1 MRPVAYGQNS
11 LRYPLNEL
19 LGTEANVRILRVL
32 ANDVDGPITA
42 PNVAELTGLTIPGTH
57 QALKRLLQS
66 GFVVRVGGGRRYLYE
81 LNRSDKLIKAL
92 LKLFQV
98 EKNRYEALLNS
109 IKKEFEKPVPYPRSA
124 WIQELPNEY
133 GDPLVIGVLHETK
146 HLANYINRLR
156 TQLNRI
162 ERNFDITIELKG
174 YTKADVPN
182 LNGDKVTLL
191 FGIMPFPDKHDLKM
205 RTKPSTHKEKDQHML
220 EISYKLA
227 EAIENDTSFVRR
239 AKEHVQRMLRK
250 NHGSATKDIKEWRD
264 ILESYSIRRLS
275 RFLTSTSERAN
286 RLRQSSPFFAILST
300 DERNQLLNQLGED
313 E

>member
-42 PNVAELTGLTIPGTH
+42 PNVAERTGLTIPGTH

-66 GFVVRVGGGRRYLYE
+66 GFVVRVGGGRRHLYE

-133 GDPLVIGVLHETK
+133 GDPLVIGVLHETR
-146 HLANYINRLR
+146 HLANYIHRLR

-174 YTKADVPN
+174 YTKADVPD

-191 FGIMPFPDKHDLKM
+191 FGIMPFPDKQNLKM

-227 EAIENDTSFVRR
+227 EAIENDTSLVRR

>member
-1 MRPVAYGQNS
+1 M
-11 LRYPLNEL
+11 
-19 LGTEANVRILRVL
+19 
-32 ANDVDGPITA
+32 
-42 PNVAELTGLTIPGTH
+42 
-57 QALKRLLQS
+57 
-66 GFVVRVGGGRRYLYE
+66 GRRHLYE

-146 HLANYINRLR
+146 HLANYIHRLR
-156 TQLNRI
+156 TQLNRV

-227 EAIENDTSFVRR
+227 EAIENDTSLVRR
-239 AKEHVQRMLRK
+239 AKEHVQRMLKK

>member
-1 MRPVAYGQNS
+1 MRPVVYGQNS

-19 LGTEANVRILRVL
+19 LGTEARVRILRVL

-42 PNVAELTGLTIPGTH
+42 PNVAERTGLTIPGTH

-66 GFVVRVGGGRRYLYE
+66 GFVVRVGGGRRHLYE

-191 FGIMPFPDKHDLKM
+191 FGIMPFPDKNDLKM

-239 AKEHVQRMLRK
+239 AKEHVQRMLKK
-250 NHGSATKDIKEWRD
+250 NHGSATKDIREWRD

>member
-1 MRPVAYGQNS
+1 MRPVVYGQNS

-19 LGTEANVRILRVL
+19 LGAEAHVRILRVL

-42 PNVAELTGLTIPGTH
+42 PNVAERTGLTIPGTH

-66 GFVVRVGGGRRYLYE
+66 GFVVRVGGGRRHLYE

-92 LKLFQV
+92 LKLFQA
-98 EKNRYEALLNS
+98 EKNRYGALLNS
-109 IKKEFEKPVPYPRSA
+109 IKKEFEKPVPYPRAA

-146 HLANYINRLR
+146 HLSNYIHGLR

-174 YTKADVPN
+174 YTKADLPD
-182 LNGDKVTLL
+182 LNADKVTLL
-191 FGIMPFPDKHDLKM
+191 FGIMPFRDKYNLKM

-220 EISYKLA
+220 ELSYKLA

-239 AKEHVQRMLRK
+239 AKEHVQRMLKK

-300 DERNQLLNQLGED
+300 DERKQLLNQLGED
-313 E
+313 K

>member
-1 MRPVAYGQNS
+1 MRPVVYGQNS

-19 LGTEANVRILRVL
+19 MGTKAHVRILRVL

-42 PNVAELTGLTIPGTH
+42 PNVAERTGLTIPGTH

-66 GFVVRVGGGRRYLYE
+66 GFVVRIGGGRRHLYE

-92 LKLFQV
+92 LKLFQA

-146 HLANYINRLR
+146 HLANYMHRLR
-156 TQLNRI
+156 TQFNRV

-174 YTKADVPN
+174 YTKADVPD
-182 LNGDKVTLL
+182 LNEDKVTLL
-191 FGIMPFPDKHDLKM
+191 FGIMPFPDKQNLKM

-220 EISYKLA
+220 KISYKLA

-239 AKEHVQRMLRK
+239 AKEHVQRMLKK

-286 RLRQSSPFFAILST
+286 RLRQSSPFFAILSN

-313 E
+313 K

>member
-174 YTKADVPN
+174 YTKADVPD

>member
-42 PNVAELTGLTIPGTH
+42 PNVAERTGLTIPGTH

-174 YTKADVPN
+174 YTKADVPD
-182 LNGDKVTLL
+182 LNGDKITLL
-191 FGIMPFPDKHDLKM
+191 FGIMPFPDKQNLKM

-227 EAIENDTSFVRR
+227 EAIENDTSLVRR

>member
-1 MRPVAYGQNS
+1 MRPVVYCQNS
-11 LRYPLNEL
+11 LRYPLNKL
-19 LGTEANVRILRVL
+19 LGMEAHVRILRVL

-42 PNVAELTGLTIPGTH
+42 PKVAERTGLTIPGAH

-66 GFVVRVGGGRRYLYE
+66 GFVVRVGGGRRHLYE

-92 LKLFQV
+92 LKLFQA

-146 HLANYINRLR
+146 HLANYIYRLR
-156 TQLNRI
+156 TQLNRV

-174 YTKADVPN
+174 YTKADVPD
-182 LNGDKVTLL
+182 LNADKVALL
-191 FGIMPFPDKHDLKM
+191 FGIMPFPDKHNLKM
-205 RTKPSTHKEKDQHML
+205 RAKPSTHKEKDQHML
-220 EISYKLA
+220 ELSYKLS
-227 EAIENDTSFVRR
+227 EAIENDTSLVRR
-239 AKEHVQRMLRK
+239 AKEHVQRMLKK

>member
-1 MRPVAYGQNS
+1 MRPVVYGQNS

-19 LGTEANVRILRVL
+19 LGAEAHVRILRVL

-42 PNVAELTGLTIPGTH
+42 PNVAERTGLTIPGTH

-66 GFVVRVGGGRRYLYE
+66 GFVVRVGGGRRHLYE

-92 LKLFQV
+92 LKLFQA
-98 EKNRYEALLNS
+98 EKNRYGALLNS

-124 WIQELPNEY
+124 WIQELPNQY

-146 HLANYINRLR
+146 HLSNYIHGLR

-174 YTKADVPN
+174 YTKADVPD
-182 LNGDKVTLL
+182 LNADKVTLL
-191 FGIMPFPDKHDLKM
+191 FGIMPFPDKHNLET

-220 EISYKLA
+220 VLSRKLA
-227 EAIENDTSFVRR
+227 EAIEHDASLVRR
-239 AKEHVQRMLRK
+239 AKEHVQRMLK
-250 NHGSATKDIKEWRD
+250 KDHGSATKDIEEWRN
-264 ILESYSIRRLS
+264 ILESYSIWRLS

-286 RLRQSSPFFAILST
+286 RLRQSNPLFAILSPE
-300 DERNQLLNQLGED
+300 ERNRLFNESGGD
-313 E
+313 R

>member
-42 PNVAELTGLTIPGTH
+42 PNVAERTGLTIPGTH

-66 GFVVRVGGGRRYLYE
+66 GFVVRVGGGRRHLYE

-133 GDPLVIGVLHETK
+133 GDPLVIGVLHETR
-146 HLANYINRLR
+146 HLANYIHRLR

-174 YTKADVPN
+174 YTKADVPD

-191 FGIMPFPDKHDLKM
+191 FGIMPFPDKQNLKM
-205 RTKPSTHKEKDQHML
+205 PTKPSTHKEKDQHML

-227 EAIENDTSFVRR
+227 EAIENDTSLVRR

>member
-1 MRPVAYGQNS
+1 MRPVVYGQNS

-19 LGTEANVRILRVL
+19 LGTEAHVRILRVL

-42 PNVAELTGLTIPGTH
+42 PNAAERTGLTIPGTH
-57 QALKRLLQS
+57 QALKRLLRS
-66 GFVVRVGGGRRYLYE
+66 GFVVHVGGGRRHLYE

-92 LKLFQV
+92 LKLFQT
-98 EKNRYEALLNS
+98 EKNRYEALLDA

-146 HLANYINRLR
+146 HLANYIQRLR
-156 TQLNRI
+156 TQLNRV

-174 YTKADVPN
+174 YTKADVPD
-182 LNGDKVTLL
+182 LNADKVTLL
-191 FGIMPFPDKHDLKM
+191 FGIMPFPDKHSLKM
-205 RTKPSTHKEKDQHML
+205 PTKPSTHKQKDQHML

-239 AKEHVQRMLRK
+239 AKEHVQRMLKK

>member
-1 MRPVAYGQNS
+1 MRPVVHGQNS

-239 AKEHVQRMLRK
+239 AKEHVQRMLKK

>member
-133 GDPLVIGVLHETK
+133 GDPLVIGVLHETR
-146 HLANYINRLR
+146 HLANYIHRLR

-239 AKEHVQRMLRK
+239 AKEHVQRMLKK

>member
-1 MRPVAYGQNS
+1 MRPVVHGQNS

-174 YTKADVPN
+174 YTKADVPD

-191 FGIMPFPDKHDLKM
+191 FGIMPFPDKQNLKM

-227 EAIENDTSFVRR
+227 EAIENDTSLVRR

>member
-1 MRPVAYGQNS
+1 MRPVVQGQNS